1 MNDATIQS
9 TAHPAAGSGAA
20 LIHEFSLVL
29 YGGATLI
36 FLLVM
41 GLVVLS
47 VFGRARTVSRR
58 RWILGGGILFP
69 VVTLTALLTYSLAV
83 GAALSP
89 EGTGGPLRF
98 VLNCLSS
105 SSRAL
110 GNVVGVEVVAPVRI
124 DIIGRR
130 WWWEVRYQGP
140 DDSIRWVTLAN
151 ELYLPTGRPAHV
163 TLRAGDVIHSFWV
176 PSLAGKVDMI
186 PGRANRLVLQADEP
200 GVHRG
205 QCAEFCGMQ
214 HALMALYVTV
224 VSPEEFDA
232 WLRRQERPAVVPED
246 PVLRAGHDAFMKAGC
261 ADCHA
266 VRGTSANGDR
276 GPDLTH
282 VGSRRALGAGLL
294 RNHIGTMAGWIADA
308 QALKPGSLMPRTR
321 TLDGEELRA
330 LAQWMGSLQ

>member
-1 MNDATIQS
+1 MNDQAIQS
-9 TAHPAAGSGAA
+9 TARPAAGSGAA

-41 GLVVLS
+41 GLLLLA
-47 VFGRARTVSRR
+47 VFGRARPVNRR
-58 RWILGGGILFP
+58 RWIVGGGIIFP
-69 VVTLTALLTYSLAV
+69 AVTLTALLTYSLAV

-98 VLNCLSS
+98 LLNCISS
-105 SSRAL
+105 GARAL
-110 GNVVGVEVVAPVRI
+110 GSAVGVDPAAPVRI

-140 DDSIRWVTLAN
+140 DGSTRWVPLAN

-163 TLRAGDVIHSFWV
+163 TLRSEDVIHSFWV

-205 QCAEFCGMQ
+205 QCAEYCGAQ
-214 HALMALYVTV
+214 HALMALYVMV
-224 VSPEEFDA
+224 VPPAEFDA
-232 WLRRQERPAVVPED
+232 WLRRQEQPAAVPED

-266 VRGTSANGDR
+266 VRGTAAGGAQ

-282 VGSRRALGAGLL
+282 VGGRRALGAGIL

-308 QALKPGSLMPRTR
+308 QALKPGNLMPQTR
-321 TLDGEELRA
+321 ALDGSELRA

>member
-1 MNDATIQS
+1 MNAPGMQS
-9 TAHPAAGSGAA
+9 AAHPAPGSGAA

-29 YGGATLI
+29 YIGATAI
-36 FLLVM
+36 FVLVM
-41 GLVVLS
+41 GLVLLAM
-47 VFGRARTVSRR
+47 FGRASPVDRR

-69 VVTLTALLTYSLAV
+69 GLTLTALLTYSLAV

-98 VLNCLSS
+98 VLNCISS
-105 SSRAL
+105 SARAL
-110 GNVVGVEVVAPVRI
+110 GNVAGAGRQAPVRI

-130 WWWEVRYQGP
+130 WWWEVRYQGA
-140 DDSIRWVTLAN
+140 DASTRWVTLAN
-151 ELYLPTGRPAHV
+151 ELYLPAGQPAQV
-163 TLRAGDVIHSFWV
+163 TLRAEDVIHSFWV

-186 PGRANRLVLQADEP
+186 PGRTNRLVLQADEP

-205 QCAEFCGMQ
+205 QCAEFCGAQ
-214 HALMALYVTV
+214 HALMALYVNV
-224 VSPEEFDA
+224 VPPADFDA
-232 WLRRQERPAVVPED
+232 WLRRQEQPAAVPED

-266 VRGTSANGDR
+266 VRGTAARGAL

-282 VGSRRALGAGLL
+282 VGGRRALGAGLL

-308 QALKPGSLMPRTR
+308 QALKPGNLMPQTR
-321 TLDGEELRA
+321 TLDGAELRA